1 MILPQSGIFC
11 NEWMLNFSIHFF
23 IMLNNKL
30 KEYFS
35 FTKKERIGVFTLM
48 ALIAIVFLLPYF
60 FSSPKSKNNK
70 AQFEQF
76 KNEISQL
83 KNEKKDSNVVA
94 KKDRD
99 DERNFSE
106 ALRKKEEITA
116 AELFYFDPNT
126 LPASDWKRLGLRE
139 KTIHTIQN
147 YLSKG
152 GKFRKPEDLE
162 KIYGVKENEY
172 LRLKPY
178 VKIENQYSNN
188 KEEKKEIDNKKYF
201 PEHIAKV
208 FTAIDIN
215 DADTSK
221 LISLPGIGSKLANR
235 IVSFR
240 EKLGGF
246 YTIEQVGEIYNLP
259 DSTFQKIKPYLKI
272 DNNKI
277 KKINI
282 NTADANTLKTH
293 PYIKWNLANA
303 IVQYR
308 AQHGNYKSVDDLKQ
322 VAIITPEIF
331 QKISHYL
338 EN

>member
-1 MILPQSGIFC
+1 
-11 NEWMLNFSIHFF
+11 MLNLGIHFF
-23 IMLNNKL
+23 IMLKNKL

-35 FTKKERIGVFTLM
+35 FTKKERIGVITLIV
-48 ALIAIVFLLPYF
+48 LIIVIFVLPYF
-60 FSSPKSKNNK
+60 FSSPKNKNNK
-70 AQFEQF
+70 QQFEQF
-76 KNEISQL
+76 KNEMAQL
-83 KNEKKDSNVVA
+83 KTEKKDSNAFV
-94 KKDRD
+94 KKDD
-99 DERNFSE
+99 DYKNNYPEPT
-106 ALRKKEEITA
+106 RKKEEDLKG
-116 AELFYFDPNT
+116 ELFYFDPNT
-126 LPASDWKRLGLRE
+126 LAAADWKRLGLRE
-139 KTIHTIQN
+139 KAIHTIQN

-162 KIYGVKENEY
+162 KIYGVRENEY

-178 VKIENQYSNN
+178 VKIENQYSHN
-188 KEEKKEIDNKKYF
+188 KEEKPEADSKKYF
-201 PEHIAKV
+201 PERTSKV

-215 DADTSK
+215 DVDTSK

-246 YTIEQVGEIYNLP
+246 YAVEQIGEIYNLP

-272 DNNKI
+272 DNSKI

-282 NTADANTLKTH
+282 NTADANTLKLH

-322 VAIITPEIF
+322 IAIITPEIF
-331 QKISHYL
+331 QKISYYL